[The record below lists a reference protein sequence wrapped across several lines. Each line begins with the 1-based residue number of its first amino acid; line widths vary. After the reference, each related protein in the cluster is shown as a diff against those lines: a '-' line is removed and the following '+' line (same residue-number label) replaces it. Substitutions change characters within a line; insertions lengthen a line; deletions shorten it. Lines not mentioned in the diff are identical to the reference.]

1 MEGFT
6 IVLLISWLILVGC
19 FAGMYF
25 MDKATK
31 EAAERR
37 AQSQG
42 PEPAP
47 RRR

>member
-6 IVLLISWLILVGC
+6 IVLLISWLILIGC
-19 FAGMYF
+19 FVAMYF

-37 AQSQG
+37 AKTEQPTPQ
-42 PEPAP
+42 
-47 RRR
+47 RR

>member
-6 IVLLISWLILVGC
+6 IVLLISWLILIGC
-19 FAGMYF
+19 FVAMYF

-37 AQSQG
+37 PGSTG
-42 PEPAP
+42 PEAATP
-47 RRR
+47 RR